1 MYLGRWGTWKFIHS
15 SKNRNVFYS
24 EANQLRLSSLRFV
37 SLANDYRHLIL
48 YNDSVHWYLCHIL
61 KCSTWNYCSSF
72 AFLGSFDGHLS
83 LWNIG
88 EQEPKLQHTIKCCEK
103 AISTI
108 FVLTDTLP
116 GFLAIGSEDG
126 LVHYVNMFIS
136 IENSPRLKSVSTQ
149 PQVKLWLWCSHQ

>member
-1 MYLGRWGTWKFIHS
+1 MFSI
-15 SKNRNVFYS
+15 
-24 EANQLRLSSLRFV
+24 LRLTNCSCLLSALYPKQMTIDIWFCIMIQFIGIFV
-37 SLANDYRHLIL
+37 IY
-48 YNDSVHWYLCHIL
+48 
-61 KCSTWNYCSSF
+61 WNAQLEIICCSF
-72 AFLGSFDGHLS
+72 AFSGSFDGHLS

-136 IENSPRLKSVSTQ
+136 IENRPRLKSVSTQ